1 MRGFLLIFTSMAIEA
16 LPFLL
21 IGSIAAALVEV
32 FVNPARLSA
41 LFRRPMLGTLA
52 AAGGGLVFPVCE
64 CGIVPVAARLAKK
77 GAPTSAA
84 IAFMLAA
91 PVLNPFVLL
100 STYVAFRGNW
110 LMVILRALVALVV
123 ALLMAFL
130 FRRERLPDLSPLM
143 GHDHAHDH
151 SGASKHGLGER
162 LVHAAEHAGQ
172 EFLLM
177 SVPFFLG
184 AAVAALF
191 RILVVGNIVIDH
203 GVEVITAIP
212 LSMGAAM
219 LMSVC
224 SEADAFIA
232 APLLSLPLSA
242 RLAFI
247 TIGPMVDI
255 KLLLQWRRVFSPAQ
269 IFRLAVLAP
278 LTVWS
283 LMMLIEVSGIL
294 RGGFAL

>member
-1 MRGFLLIFTSMAIEA
+1 MIFASMAIEA

-21 IGSIAAALVEV
+21 IGAIAAALVEV
-32 FVNPARLSA
+32 FPKPERLSS
-41 LFRRPMLGTLA
+41 LFRRPVLGTLA

-64 CGIVPVAARLAKK
+64 CGIVPVAARLSRK
-77 GAPTSAA
+77 GVPTSAA

-100 STYVAFRGNW
+100 ATYVAFRGSW
-110 LMVILRALVALVV
+110 MMVLLRALAALVT
-123 ALLMAFL
+123 ALLMAYL
-130 FRRERLPDLSPLM
+130 FRHENLPDLSKLV
-143 GHDHAHDH
+143 GHDHSHGDGH
-151 SGASKHGLGER
+151 SQAPSRWNR

-172 EFLLM
+172 EFLQM
-177 SVPFFLG
+177 SVPFFIG
-184 AAVAALF
+184 ASIAAIF
-191 RILVVGNIVIDH
+191 RIFVVGNIVIDQ
-203 GVEVITAIP
+203 GVEVISAIP

-232 APLLSLPLSA
+232 APLLTLPLSA

-255 KLLLQWRRVFSPAQ
+255 KLLLQWRRVFTPTQ
-269 IFRLAVLAP
+269 VVRLALITP
-278 LTVWS
+278 LIVWA
-283 LMMLIEVSGIL
+283 LMMMVEVSGIL

>member
-1 MRGFLLIFTSMAIEA
+1 MRGFLLIFTSMTIEA

-21 IGSIAAALVEV
+21 IGSMAAAIVEV
-32 FVNPARLSA
+32 YVHPEKLSK
-41 LFRRPMLGTLA
+41 LFRRPLIGTLA
-52 AAGGGLVFPVCE
+52 AAGGGLIFPVCE
-64 CGIVPVAARLAKK
+64 CGIVPVAARFARK
-77 GAPTSAA
+77 GVPVSAT

-110 LMVILRALVALVV
+110 SMVVLRAAAAMVAALV
-123 ALLMAFL
+123 MAFL
-130 FRRERLPDLSPLM
+130 FREETLPELKASSS
-143 GHDHAHDH
+143 HNH
-151 SGASKHGLGER
+151 SHHRRGAGRFFE
-162 LVHAAEHAGQ
+162 AAEHTGH
-172 EFLLM
+172 EFIHM
-177 SVPFFLG
+177 SVPFFIG
-184 AAVAALF
+184 AALATAF
-191 RILVVGNIVIDH
+191 RIFVIGSASIDH
-203 GVEVITAIP
+203 GLRVVAAIP

-232 APLLSLPLSA
+232 APLLTLPLSA

-255 KLLLQWRRVFSPAQ
+255 KLILQWRRVFSTHQ
-269 IFRLAVLAP
+269 VVRLALFTP
-278 LTVWS
+278 IIVWS
-283 LMMLIEVSGIL
+283 LMMLVEISGIL